1 MAQYV
6 YGKNVVSSL
15 LRDKREILTLYLQE
29 GRRDSETVRLANEA
43 GVKVRYVSRNEL
55 DKMVQ
60 GNHQGYVAAVKE
72 YRTYSIEEIM
82 WRLIPCRIRI
92 IWEPY

>member
-55 DKMVQ
+55 DKMV
-60 GNHQGYVAAVKE
+60 
-72 YRTYSIEEIM
+72 
-82 WRLIPCRIRI
+82 
-92 IWEPY
+92 